1 MKAQEYIKARGI
13 EVAPLDNA
21 SVGRLSVDA
30 EFKFAGKRGVV
41 VSPKRGSVS
50 DRYLS
55 LLSAEDIS
63 FVVAGGGSTLSVY

>member
-30 EFKFAGKRGVV
+30 EFKFAGKDVY
-41 VSPKRGSVS
+41 KRQ
-50 DRYLS
+50 RL
-55 LLSAEDIS
+55 
-63 FVVAGGGSTLSVY
+63 